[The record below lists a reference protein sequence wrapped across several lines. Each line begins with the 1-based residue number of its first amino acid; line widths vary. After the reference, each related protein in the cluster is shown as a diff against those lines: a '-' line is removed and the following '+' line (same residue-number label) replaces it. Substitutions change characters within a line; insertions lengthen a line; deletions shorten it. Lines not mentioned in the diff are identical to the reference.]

1 MNNPNSNERLMKF
14 LQADPEKQAQI
25 DQILEGKVSATP
37 ETTTGPLLYG
47 MTAAARFLGVSRATL
62 WRILQSGRLKKLEIM
77 PGSFRVRRAD
87 LEAFAGGRLGA
98 MTLGVEGRLVGRSLL
113 GARK

>member
-1 MNNPNSNERLMKF
+1 MNNGNPNDRLMKF

-25 DQILEGKVSATP
+25 DQILEGKVTVRS
-37 ETTTGPLLYG
+37 ETSTGPLLFG

-62 WRILQSGRLKKLEIM
+62 WRILRSGRLKKLEIL

-87 LEAFAGGRLGA
+87 LEAFAGGRKGA
-98 MTLGVEGRLVGRSLL
+98 
-113 GARK
+113 

>member
-1 MNNPNSNERLMKF
+1 MVVMSRLLRKANRRQWLDF
-14 LQADPEKQAQI
+14 LGHQMD
-25 DQILEGKVSATP
+25 KVSATS
-37 ETTTGPLLYG
+37 ETTTAPLLYG

-87 LEAFAGGRLGA
+87 LEAFAGGRVG
-98 MTLGVEGRLVGRSLL
+98 TLPFGVEGRPVGRSLL
-113 GARK
+113 FARR